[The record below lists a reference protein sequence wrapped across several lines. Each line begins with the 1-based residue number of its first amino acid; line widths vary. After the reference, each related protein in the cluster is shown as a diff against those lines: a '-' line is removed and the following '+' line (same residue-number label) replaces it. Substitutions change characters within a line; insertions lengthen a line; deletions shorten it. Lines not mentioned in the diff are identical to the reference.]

1 MSTHHVPIGIRL
13 LALSMMTAASL
24 VGCKGSGTFIDD
36 EPEKPTISINP
47 SVPEQRIE
55 VGETLTIQVFGEDP
69 QDDELTFSFESIV
82 DEAQIGNT
90 LELASFFVSG
100 NQGTFIWSPEPVDVT
115 NGAATRLIFT
125 VTDSKGNSD
134 EREIRVEVVPGNG
147 VPRFVSPSN
156 ERYKNCCDEPFT
168 MQVEVRDDDDEEV
181 VISLLEGPPG
191 AEFNQTHEKRGQF
204 RWRPQMMPSD
214 RVVRVKFRAS
224 DGANPDVTQEVS
236 ILITPEREREEEV
249 QAIEA
254 IDEEEGMCGSD
265 AFIAHTAQPSSRS
278 VEPEFEITAYL
289 TEAAL
294 ARFESVYLF
303 PAWRDPGIEDS
314 FETPLE
320 AVEMEII
327 GNQVKATVP
336 NQALVLGQDVTM
348 LYEFCL
354 YDLDDPTPEGL
365 VCVPDS
371 PFVFYAFNAYTSADA
386 PCLDDGPDQEEFGFH
401 DDFIDDARRDLEL
414 QDTWFSF
421 QLCPGDDDFHAFT
434 VRPGQ
439 KIKMILAY
447 DSANASP
454 VITLYDADFDDVTEE
469 LGAFVCGI
477 DYQYIELEQP
487 LTGTP
492 QNYYL
497 GLTGGE
503 GELTYFLNS
512 YELEAGRGC
521 IDEVIEP
528 NNTADQATPLRIG
541 ERRSGY
547 ELCPDER
554 DIDVFSIELEAGQTL
569 DLTMFYNT
577 GEADMYMDLYEPSA
591 ADEMVDDLDGFL
603 AVERSTI
610 SAEGDNLSF
619 TARECGVHY
628 IRVQTRQT
636 AVPFDMLA
644 EVTSPTCE
652 DVDEFSEQCNH
663 AMASPASGLIISFV
677 DRLELCGESSD
688 WYEWYG
694 GFSNVIIELR
704 AIEGDDTSTA
714 DITIELWD
722 PSGEVM
728 LASSVVADEGG
739 EDEHLELEYI
749 FPDNEIY
756 LLHVRSDRSEKLIY
770 DLELIDQGAPF

>member
-1 MSTHHVPIGIRL
+1 MRSH
-13 LALSMMTAASL
+13 
-24 VGCKGSGTFIDD
+24 
-36 EPEKPTISINP
+36 NP
-47 SVPEQRIE
+47 SPFLHRYKSQTRAADGPVSVQVPEQR
-55 VGETLTIQVFGEDP
+55 
-69 QDDELTFSFESIV
+69 
-82 DEAQIGNT
+82 
-90 LELASFFVSG
+90 
-100 NQGTFIWSPEPVDVT
+100 
-115 NGAATRLIFT
+115 
-125 VTDSKGNSD
+125 
-134 EREIRVEVVPGNG
+134 
-147 VPRFVSPSN
+147 
-156 ERYKNCCDEPFT
+156 
-168 MQVEVRDDDDEEV
+168 
-181 VISLLEGPPG
+181 
-191 AEFNQTHEKRGQF
+191 THESLSRE
-204 RWRPQMMPSD
+204 SY
-214 RVVRVKFRAS
+214 
-224 DGANPDVTQEVS
+224 
-236 ILITPEREREEEV
+236 RER
-249 QAIEA
+249 Q
-254 IDEEEGMCGSD
+254 
-265 AFIAHTAQPSSRS
+265 AQPS
-278 VEPEFEITAYL
+278 
-289 TEAAL
+289 
-294 ARFESVYLF
+294 
-303 PAWRDPGIEDS
+303 
-314 FETPLE
+314 
-320 AVEMEII
+320 
-327 GNQVKATVP
+327 
-336 NQALVLGQDVTM
+336 
-348 LYEFCL
+348 
-354 YDLDDPTPEGL
+354 
-365 VCVPDS
+365 
-371 PFVFYAFNAYTSADA
+371 
-386 PCLDDGPDQEEFGFH
+386 
-401 DDFIDDARRDLEL
+401 
-414 QDTWFSF
+414 
-421 QLCPGDDDFHAFT
+421 
-434 VRPGQ
+434 
-439 KIKMILAY
+439 
-447 DSANASP
+447 
-454 VITLYDADFDDVTEE
+454 
-469 LGAFVCGI
+469 
-477 DYQYIELEQP
+477 QYIELEQP

-770 DLELIDQGAPF
+770 ELELIDQGAPF